1 VYERHLG
8 GDKSLC
14 PTRNPRFPRLQ
25 ALLQHRS
32 CPLSVELVLSSID
45 EARLLHW
52 IGGWLHDLVLEDTT
66 IENPF
71 CSSFLYPSRNIT
83 LSDVLQISDYGCASR
98 QDEWA
103 EFRVLIISM
112 RKLYKFSNYLKPSG
126 PVTSGLLTCR
136 ITTSFG

>member
-8 GDKSLC
+8 GDKLLC
-14 PTRNPRFPRLQ
+14 PTQNPRFPRLQ

-32 CPLSVELVLSSID
+32 CPLSVELVLID

-66 IENPF
+66 IEIFF

-83 LSDVLQISDYGCASR
+83 LSDVWQISDYGCASR
-98 QDEWA
+98 QDECMA
-103 EFRVLIISM
+103 EFRVSM

-136 ITTSFG
+136 ITTGFG